1 MYTIKTRDTQ
11 QQQNPNIQYPNVVE
25 NNTNQ
30 TYKENVEDKFNVEQ
44 TIQKHRYFNFKIK
57 TNYFKNDI
65 TDNIKITYKP
75 VNKEFE
81 LSKDQ
86 YINNLNIYTIIT
98 SYLIIKRLVEPE
110 QDYIYNLTKEL
121 FFKGDLIDE
130 DNEIFK
136 KHLITF
142 IETLTEYDIYD
153 YFDKSEFNENNEK
166 IKYAIELMFNLFN
179 ILFKKVKNSK
189 DKKINEITLNLCQYY
204 INFVNSTIKIV
215 LQLKE
220 INTDNL

>member
-44 TIQKHRYFNFKIK
+44 TMQKHRYFNFKIR

-65 TDNIKITYKP
+65 TDSIKITYKP

-136 KHLITF
+136 KHLTTF

-153 YFDKSEFNENNEK
+153 YFDKKEFNENNEK

-204 INFVNSTIKIV
+204 INFVNSTIKII

>member
-136 KHLITF
+136 KHLTTF

-204 INFVNSTIKIV
+204 INFVNSTIKII

>member
-11 QQQNPNIQYPNVVE
+11 QQQNPNIQFPNVVE

-30 TYKENVEDKFNVEQ
+30 SYKENVEDKFNIEQ
-44 TIQKHRYFNFKIK
+44 TTQKHRYFNFKIR

-65 TDNIKITYKP
+65 IDNIKITYKP

-136 KHLITF
+136 KHLTTF

-204 INFVNSTIKIV
+204 INFVNSTIKII

>member
-44 TIQKHRYFNFKIK
+44 TIQKHRYFNFKIR

-65 TDNIKITYKP
+65 IDNIKITYKP

-136 KHLITF
+136 KHLTTF

-153 YFDKSEFNENNEK
+153 YFDKKEFNENNEK

-204 INFVNSTIKIV
+204 INFVNSTIKII

>member
-44 TIQKHRYFNFKIK
+44 TMQKHRYFNFKIR

-65 TDNIKITYKP
+65 TDSIKITYKP

-136 KHLITF
+136 KHLTTF

-204 INFVNSTIKIV
+204 INFVNSTIKII
-215 LQLKE
+215 LQ
-220 INTDNL
+220 

>member
-11 QQQNPNIQYPNVVE
+11 QQQNPNIQFPNVVE

-30 TYKENVEDKFNVEQ
+30 SYKENVEDKFNIEQ
-44 TIQKHRYFNFKIK
+44 TTQKHRYFNFKIR

-136 KHLITF
+136 KHLTTF

-204 INFVNSTIKIV
+204 INFVNSTIKII

>member
-44 TIQKHRYFNFKIK
+44 TMQKHRYFNFKIR

-65 TDNIKITYKP
+65 TDSIKITYKP

-136 KHLITF
+136 KHLTTF

-153 YFDKSEFNENNEK
+153 YFDKKEFNENNEK
-166 IKYAIELMFNLFN
+166 IKYAIELMFNLFK

-189 DKKINEITLNLCQYY
+189 DKKINEITSNLCQYY
-204 INFVNSTIKIV
+204 ISFVKSTIKII

>member
-30 TYKENVEDKFNVEQ
+30 SYKENVEDKFNVEQ

-136 KHLITF
+136 KHLTTF

-153 YFDKSEFNENNEK
+153 FSAD
-166 IKYAIELMFNLFN
+166 
-179 ILFKKVKNSK
+179 
-189 DKKINEITLNLCQYY
+189 
-204 INFVNSTIKIV
+204 
-215 LQLKE
+215 
-220 INTDNL
+220 

>member
-204 INFVNSTIKIV
+204 INFVNSTIKII

>member
-1 MYTIKTRDTQ
+1 MYTIKTKDTQ
-11 QQQNPNIQYPNVVE
+11 QQQNPNIQYPNIVE

-30 TYKENVEDKFNVEQ
+30 SYKENVEDKLNVEQ
-44 TIQKHRYFNFKIK
+44 TTQKHRYFNFKIR
-57 TNYFKNDI
+57 TNYFKNNI
-65 TDNIKITYKP
+65 ADNIKITYKP
-75 VNKEFE
+75 INKEFE

-130 DNEIFK
+130 DNEIFN
-136 KHLITF
+136 KHLLTF

-153 YFDKSEFNENNEK
+153 YFDKNEFNENNEK

-204 INFVNSTIKIV
+204 INFVNSTIKII

>member
-44 TIQKHRYFNFKIK
+44 TTQKHRYFNFKIR
-57 TNYFKNDI
+57 TNYFKNDT
-65 TDNIKITYKP
+65 TDSIKITYKP

-153 YFDKSEFNENNEK
+153 YFDKKEFNENNEK

-204 INFVNSTIKIV
+204 INFVNSTIKII

>member
-1 MYTIKTRDTQ
+1 MYTIKTRDI

-30 TYKENVEDKFNVEQ
+30 SYKVEDKLNVEQ

-57 TNYFKNDI
+57 TNYFKNDT
-65 TDNIKITYKP
+65 TDSIKITYKP

-136 KHLITF
+136 KYLTTF

-153 YFDKSEFNENNEK
+153 YFDKKEFNENNEK

-179 ILFKKVKNSK
+179 ILFKKIKNSK

-204 INFVNSTIKIV
+204 INFVNSTIKII

>member
-44 TIQKHRYFNFKIK
+44 TIQKHKYFNFKIK

-65 TDNIKITYKP
+65 TDNIKITYKS

-136 KHLITF
+136 KHLTTF

-166 IKYAIELMFNLFN
+166 IRYAIELMFNLFN

-204 INFVNSTIKIV
+204 ISFVNSTIKII

>member
-1 MYTIKTRDTQ
+1 MYTIKTRDT

-136 KHLITF
+136 KHLTTF

-204 INFVNSTIKIV
+204 ISFVNSTIKII

>member
-1 MYTIKTRDTQ
+1 MYTIKTRDT

-30 TYKENVEDKFNVEQ
+30 TYKENMEDKFNVEQ
-44 TIQKHRYFNFKIK
+44 TMQKHRYFNFKIK
-57 TNYFKNDI
+57 TNYFKNDT
-65 TDNIKITYKP
+65 TDSIKITYKP
-75 VNKEFE
+75 INKEFE

-136 KHLITF
+136 KHLTTF

-153 YFDKSEFNENNEK
+153 YFDKKEFNENNEK

-204 INFVNSTIKIV
+204 INFVNSTIKII

>member
-11 QQQNPNIQYPNVVE
+11 QQQNPNIQFPNVVE

-44 TIQKHRYFNFKIK
+44 TMQKHRYFNFKIR

-136 KHLITF
+136 KHLTTF

-166 IKYAIELMFNLFN
+166 IRYAIELMFNLFN

-204 INFVNSTIKIV
+204 INFVNSTIKII

>member
-1 MYTIKTRDTQ
+1 M
-11 QQQNPNIQYPNVVE
+11 
-25 NNTNQ
+25 
-30 TYKENVEDKFNVEQ
+30 
-44 TIQKHRYFNFKIK
+44 
-57 TNYFKNDI
+57 
-65 TDNIKITYKP
+65 
-75 VNKEFE
+75 
-81 LSKDQ
+81 L
-86 YINNLNIYTIIT
+86 
-98 SYLIIKRLVEPE
+98 
-110 QDYIYNLTKEL
+110 
-121 FFKGDLIDE
+121 
-130 DNEIFK
+130 
-136 KHLITF
+136 KHLTTF

-204 INFVNSTIKIV
+204 INFVNSTIKII

>member
-30 TYKENVEDKFNVEQ
+30 TYKENMEDKFNVEQ
-44 TIQKHRYFNFKIK
+44 TIQKHRYFNFKIR

-136 KHLITF
+136 KYLTTF

-204 INFVNSTIKIV
+204 INFVNSTIKII

>member
-44 TIQKHRYFNFKIK
+44 IIQKHRYFNFKIK

-136 KHLITF
+136 KHLTTF

-204 INFVNSTIKIV
+204 INFVNSTIKII

>member
-11 QQQNPNIQYPNVVE
+11 QQNTNIQYPNVVE

-30 TYKENVEDKFNVEQ
+30 TYKENMEDKFNVEQ

-136 KHLITF
+136 KHLTTF
-142 IETLTEYDIYD
+142 IETLIEYDIYD

-166 IKYAIELMFNLFN
+166 IKYAIELMFKLFN

-204 INFVNSTIKIV
+204 INFVNSTIKII

>member
-11 QQQNPNIQYPNVVE
+11 QQQNPDIQYPNVVE

-44 TIQKHRYFNFKIK
+44 TIQKHRYFNFKIR
-57 TNYFKNDI
+57 TNYFKNDT
-65 TDNIKITYKP
+65 TDSIKITYKP

-189 DKKINEITLNLCQYY
+189 DKKLNEITLNLCQYY
-204 INFVNSTIKIV
+204 IGFVNSTIKII

>member
-1 MYTIKTRDTQ
+1 MYTIKTRDT

-30 TYKENVEDKFNVEQ
+30 TYKENMEDKFNVEQ
-44 TIQKHRYFNFKIK
+44 TMQKHRYFNFKIR

-65 TDNIKITYKP
+65 TDSIKITYKP

-136 KHLITF
+136 KHLTTF

-204 INFVNSTIKIV
+204 INFVNSTIKII

>member
-44 TIQKHRYFNFKIK
+44 TIQKHRYFNFKIR

-65 TDNIKITYKP
+65 TDSIKITYKP

-136 KHLITF
+136 KHLTTF

-153 YFDKSEFNENNEK
+153 YFDKKEFNENNEK
-166 IKYAIELMFNLFN
+166 IRYAIELMFNLFN

-204 INFVNSTIKIV
+204 INFVNSIIKII

>member
-11 QQQNPNIQYPNVVE
+11 QQNPNIQFPNVVE

-30 TYKENVEDKFNVEQ
+30 SYKENVEDKFNVEQ
-44 TIQKHRYFNFKIK
+44 TIQKHRYFNFKIR

-65 TDNIKITYKP
+65 IDNIKITYKP

-136 KHLITF
+136 KHLTTF

-204 INFVNSTIKIV
+204 INFVNSTIKII

>member
-30 TYKENVEDKFNVEQ
+30 TYKENMEDKFNVEQ
-44 TIQKHRYFNFKIK
+44 TMQKHRYFNFKIR

-75 VNKEFE
+75 INKEFE

-204 INFVNSTIKIV
+204 INFVNSTIKII

>member
-11 QQQNPNIQYPNVVE
+11 QQQNPNIQFPNVVE

-30 TYKENVEDKFNVEQ
+30 SYKENVEDKFNVEQ
-44 TIQKHRYFNFKIK
+44 TIQKHRYFNFKIR

-136 KHLITF
+136 KHLTTF

-204 INFVNSTIKIV
+204 INFVNSTIKII

>member
-11 QQQNPNIQYPNVVE
+11 QQQNPNIQFPNVVE

-30 TYKENVEDKFNVEQ
+30 SYKENVEDKFNVEQ
-44 TIQKHRYFNFKIK
+44 TIQKHRYFNFKIR

-65 TDNIKITYKP
+65 TDKIKITYKP

-136 KHLITF
+136 KHLTTF

-204 INFVNSTIKIV
+204 INFVNSTIKII

>member
-11 QQQNPNIQYPNVVE
+11 QQQNPNIQFPNVVE

-30 TYKENVEDKFNVEQ
+30 SYKENVEDKFNVEQ
-44 TIQKHRYFNFKIK
+44 TTQKHRYFNFKIR

-136 KHLITF
+136 KHLTTF

-204 INFVNSTIKIV
+204 INFVNSTIKII

>member
-30 TYKENVEDKFNVEQ
+30 TYKENMEDEFNVEQ
-44 TIQKHRYFNFKIK
+44 TMQKHRYFNFKIR
-57 TNYFKNDI
+57 TNYFRNDI

-136 KHLITF
+136 KHLTTF

-153 YFDKSEFNENNEK
+153 YFDKNEFNENNEK

-204 INFVNSTIKIV
+204 INFVNSTIKII

>member
-11 QQQNPNIQYPNVVE
+11 QQQNPNIQFPNVVE

-30 TYKENVEDKFNVEQ
+30 THKENVEDKTNVEQ
-44 TIQKHRYFNFKIK
+44 LMQKHRYFNFKIR

-75 VNKEFE
+75 INKEFE

-136 KHLITF
+136 KHLTTF

-204 INFVNSTIKIV
+204 INFVNSTIKII

>member
-30 TYKENVEDKFNVEQ
+30 TYKENMEDKFNVEQ
-44 TIQKHRYFNFKIK
+44 TIQKHRYFNFKIR

-65 TDNIKITYKP
+65 IDNIKITYKP

-153 YFDKSEFNENNEK
+153 YFDKKEFNENNEK

-204 INFVNSTIKIV
+204 INFVNSTIKII

>member
-30 TYKENVEDKFNVEQ
+30 SYKENVEDKFNVEQ

-98 SYLIIKRLVEPE
+98 SYLIIKRLVDPE

-204 INFVNSTIKIV
+204 INFVNSTIKII

>member
-44 TIQKHRYFNFKIK
+44 TMQKHRYFNFKIR

-65 TDNIKITYKP
+65 IDNIKITYKP

-136 KHLITF
+136 KHLTTF

-153 YFDKSEFNENNEK
+153 YFDKKEFNENNEK

-204 INFVNSTIKIV
+204 INFVNSTIKII

>member
-11 QQQNPNIQYPNVVE
+11 QQQNPNIQFPNVVE

-44 TIQKHRYFNFKIK
+44 TIQKHRYFNFKIR

-65 TDNIKITYKP
+65 IDNIKITYKP

-204 INFVNSTIKIV
+204 INFVNSTIKII

>member
-1 MYTIKTRDTQ
+1 MYTIKTRNTQ

-44 TIQKHRYFNFKIK
+44 TIQKHRYFNFKIR

-65 TDNIKITYKP
+65 TDSIKITYKP

-130 DNEIFK
+130 DNKILN
-136 KHLITF
+136 KHLLTF

-204 INFVNSTIKIV
+204 INFVNSTIKII

>member
-44 TIQKHRYFNFKIK
+44 TMQKHRYFNFKIR

-65 TDNIKITYKP
+65 IDNIKITYKP

-136 KHLITF
+136 KHLTTF

-153 YFDKSEFNENNEK
+153 YFDKKEFNENNEK

-204 INFVNSTIKIV
+204 ISFVNSTIKII

>member
-30 TYKENVEDKFNVEQ
+30 TYKENVEDKFNIEQ

-136 KHLITF
+136 KHLTTF

-204 INFVNSTIKIV
+204 INFVNSTIKII